1 MNKNDMDPEKR
12 RLIIKSLEL
21 IAPILLVIGTS
32 GLLMNE
38 FMFKWGSSATLFF
51 AAISTLGIAT
61 LGIANIWNRDV
72 EDMK

>member
-1 MNKNDMDPEKR
+1 
-12 RLIIKSLEL
+12 
-21 IAPILLVIGTS
+21 
-32 GLLMNE
+32 MNE

-61 LGIANIWNRDV
+61 LGIANIWNRDE